1 MWSNS
6 HHAQAVTSFPAH
18 GLMRPIKATISA
30 SALQH
35 NLAVVRRC
43 APQAR
48 IWSVVK
54 ANAYGHG
61 LFRLLPALTGPGGAD
76 GFALL
81 EFDAAESLRD
91 ARVTQPVLMLEG
103 FFSPAELET
112 CSRLALTVVVHE
124 AEQLHMLEAAPLASP
139 VDVYFKLNTGMNRL
153 GFGETAA
160 VGAWKRLSATP
171 NVRSI
176 TVMTHFAEAD
186 GTRGVA
192 GQLAKLDE
200 VLANMPGAS
209 PLPKSCANSAAILR
223 YPESHADWVRPGI
236 MQYGCTPFAED
247 QVSLNTHSAE
257 RLGLK
262 PVMTLKSRI
271 IAVQDLKPGER
282 MGYGGI
288 YTAERAMRI
297 GVVAVGYADGYPRH
311 APGSNEKGTPI
322 LVDGVRTR
330 TVGRVSMDMIFA
342 DITEIPNAG
351 VGSEVTLWGE
361 GLSADDVAFA
371 AGTVSY
377 ELLCALAPR
386 VPVDV
391 VA

>member
-1 MWSNS
+1 MLTQSS
-6 HHAQAVTSFPAH
+6 PSRRAPC
-18 GLMRPIKATISA
+18 RPIKATISA

-35 NLAVVRRC
+35 NLSVVRRC
-43 APQAR
+43 APRAKV
-48 IWSVVK
+48 WAVVK

-61 LFRLLPALTGPGGAD
+61 LFRLLPALAGPGGAD
-76 GFALL
+76 GMALL
-81 EFDAAESLRD
+81 ELDAAEALRD

-112 CSRLALTVVVHE
+112 CARLGLTAVVHE
-124 AEQLHMLEAAPLASP
+124 AEQLRMLEMARLPGP

-153 GFGETAA
+153 GFSEAA
-160 VGAWKRLSATP
+160 APAALGRLAASGNVG
-171 NVRSI
+171 NI

-186 GTRGVA
+186 GARGVT
-192 GQLAKLDE
+192 GQLA
-200 VLANMPGAS
+200 VLARMLDAMPGAQK
-209 PLPKSCANSAAILR
+209 LPKSCANSAAILR
-223 YPESHADWVRPGI
+223 YPESHAEWVRPGI

-247 QVSLNTHSAE
+247 EASLETHSAE
-257 RLGLK
+257 RLGLQ
-262 PVMTLKSRI
+262 PVMTLRSRI

-311 APGSNEKGTPI
+311 APGTNEKGTPI
-322 LVDGVRTR
+322 LVEGLRTR

-342 DITEIPNAG
+342 DITDLPAAG
-351 VGSEVTLWGE
+351 VGSEVTLWGD